1 MNKKQQNN
9 MENLIK
15 ELLQI
20 TKKPSAIV
28 KILMDLGYDKGYNPD
43 TIDAINYILYHF
55 CDCVENIDG
64 FEDFP
69 RINKKEQERLLYVM
83 LTMVPVD
90 LTSEELSK
98 WALIGNN
105 KDWVNVVIK
114 DCVEKKKERD
124 FEEILELAYE
134 KFLYKVGKDLV
145 ETLIKYSE

>member
-1 MNKKQQNN
+1 

-15 ELLQI
+15 DLLKATEQPTAI
-20 TKKPSAIV
+20 T
-28 KILMDLGYDKGYNPD
+28 KILMDMGYGRGYDPD
-43 TIDAINYILYHF
+43 LMKTVNYILSRF

-105 KDWVNVVIK
+105 KDWVNIVIK

-124 FEEILELAYE
+124 FEEILELAYD